1 MVFVHEVQKKSN
13 LKVPTEEASEAA
25 QILKSGFKSILQQ
38 GFTDSKRLPRELFNK
53 WCFKILVLSI
63 H

>member
-53 WCFKILVLSI
+53 
-63 H
+63 